1 MKAKQKKGKEGAQ
14 NPLAPSGAQVI
25 DPASSSAPV
34 KSKKRNDE
42 PSAPAKRG
50 TQGQNTIEYRLDYVC
65 NFLGIKK
72 DVVKDQSVLDFCLDD
87 IGRMDFVSHFVNL
100 KELVLINQG
109 TQQIEGLDRCNN
121 LEKVWITHN
130 FLDSIKCFDKLR
142 NVR

>member
-1 MKAKQKKGKEGAQ
+1 
-14 NPLAPSGAQVI
+14 
-25 DPASSSAPV
+25 
-34 KSKKRNDE
+34 
-42 PSAPAKRG
+42 
-50 TQGQNTIEYRLDYVC
+50 LDYVC

-72 DVVKDQSVLDFCLDD
+72 DVVKDQTVLDFCLDD

-109 TQQIEGLDRCNN
+109 IQQIEGLDRCKN

-142 NVR
+142 NVREVFLGWNRIKKTSGLEKCVMIEKLWLDCN